1 MTAGKNAGSKRKRRS
16 AAVVDEDEDEENAAI
31 KRAKRKKYRKNCSAD
46 GCTSQVLNGGVCRR
60 HGAQRKGK
68 PLCRSI
74 YRMHKLL

>member
-1 MTAGKNAGSKRKRRS
+1 MTAGKNSGSKRKRRA
-16 AAVVDEDEDEENAAI
+16 AAVVDEGEENATI

-46 GCTSQVLNGGVCRR
+46 GCTNQVVNGGVCRR

-74 YRMHKLL
+74 YRIHKLL